1 MPLFS
6 KSAKRHV
13 KDGMKH
19 FSDKQY
25 EKASNSF
32 EKALEKKP
40 EDHTTWNLL
49 SQTYLNLN
57 RNDEALS
64 SIEFS
69 LGLEPENVLYLHSK
83 ATILHQMK
91 RLDEAAE
98 TLDKVI
104 AIQPGDIAYILRGVC
119 EYDSG
124 RYENALEWY
133 EKALMIDPENPLGN
147 QMKGYTLF
155 MLKRFEETIPLLEK
169 SLSYGLSDSTQ
180 KILDECKK
188 AVEGP

>member
-13 KDGMKH
+13 KNGMKH
-19 FSDKQY
+19 FSEKEY
-25 EKASNSF
+25 EKATNSF
-32 EKALEKKP
+32 EKALEKKS

-49 SQTYLNLN
+49 SQAYLNLN

-64 SIEFS
+64 AIEFS
-69 LGLEPENVLYLHSK
+69 LGFEPENVLYLQSK

-91 RLDEAAE
+91 KLDEAAE

-124 RYENALEWY
+124 RYENALQWY
-133 EKALMIDPENPLGN
+133 DKALTIDPENPLGN

-155 MLKRFEETIPLLEK
+155 MLRRFKEAIPLLEK
-169 SLSYGLSDSTQ
+169 SMSYGYSESTQ
-180 KILDECKK
+180 MILDECRK

>member
-19 FSDKQY
+19 FSEKQY
-25 EKASNSF
+25 EKASQSF
-32 EKALEKKP
+32 EKALDKKP
-40 EDHTTWNLL
+40 EDHATWNLL
-49 SQTYLNLN
+49 SQTYLNMN
-57 RNDEALS
+57 RNDEALTAIDS
-64 SIEFS
+64 ALEH
-69 LGLEPENVLYLHSK
+69 EPENILYLQSK

-104 AIQPGDIAYILRGVC
+104 SIQPGDIAYILRGVC

-133 EKALMIDPENPLGN
+133 DKALIIDPENPLGN

-155 MLKRFEETIPLLEK
+155 MLRRFEEAIPFLEK
-169 SLSYGLSDSTQ
+169 AMSYIYSDSTQ
-180 KILDECKK
+180 KIIDECRK
-188 AVEGP
+188 AVEGS